1 MMLTIEGISSS
12 YDQVRV
18 LNDVSLNINEG
29 EVLGL
34 LGRNGAGKS
43 TLLKSIMGLVKI
55 DEGAIK
61 LDDIVLSKKL
71 AHEIPKCGIGYIP
84 QGRRLFPE
92 LTVEENLKM
101 GLYARNSNNDVLDW
115 ALSLF
120 PVLKTRIKQKSGTL
134 SGGEQQ
140 MLATARALCLE
151 PRYILMDEPSE
162 GLMPKLIETIFD
174 IVEKL
179 KSENVSVLL
188 VEQKI
193 EGTLRISD
201 RIVFLE
207 NGILKEETTPEKLN
221 DNPEPLE
228 KYVGVKS
235 QKDGESPSFT

>member
-1 MMLTIEGISSS
+1 MLKIEEISSS
-12 YDQVRV
+12 YAQVRV
-18 LNDVSLNINEG
+18 LSSVSLNVKEG

-43 TLLKSIMGLVKI
+43 TLLKSIMGLVQI
-55 DEGAIK
+55 DSGTIK
-61 LDDIVLSKKL
+61 LDDVVLSNKL

-92 LTVEENLKM
+92 LMVEENLKM
-101 GLYARNSNNDVLDW
+101 GLYARNSSNEVLDW

-120 PVLKTRIKQKSGTL
+120 PVLKTRLKQKSGTL

-151 PRYILMDEPSE
+151 PKYILMDEPSE

-179 KSENVSVLL
+179 KSEKVGVLL

-207 NGILKEETTPEKLN
+207 NGILKEETTPQQLI

-235 QKDGESPSFT
+235 HIKGRSPSFA

>member
-1 MMLTIEGISSS
+1 MLKIEEISSS
-12 YDQVRV
+12 YAQVRV
-18 LNDVSLNINEG
+18 LSSVSLNVKEG

-43 TLLKSIMGLVKI
+43 TLLKSIMGLVQI
-55 DEGAIK
+55 DSGTIK
-61 LDDIVLSKKL
+61 LDDVVLSNKL

-92 LTVEENLKM
+92 LMVEENLKM
-101 GLYARNSNNDVLDW
+101 GLYARNSSNEVLDW

-120 PVLKTRIKQKSGTL
+120 PVLKTRLKQKSGTL

-179 KSENVSVLL
+179 KSEKVGVLL

-207 NGILKEETTPEKLN
+207 NGILKEETTPQQLI

-235 QKDGESPSFT
+235 HTKGRSPSLA

>member
-12 YDQVRV
+12 YNQVRV
-18 LNDVSLNINEG
+18 LNDVSLNINKG

-235 QKDGESPSFT
+235 QEDGESPSFT

>member
-1 MMLTIEGISSS
+1 
-12 YDQVRV
+12 
-18 LNDVSLNINEG
+18 
-29 EVLGL
+29 
-34 LGRNGAGKS
+34 
-43 TLLKSIMGLVKI
+43 
-55 DEGAIK
+55 
-61 LDDIVLSKKL
+61 
-71 AHEIPKCGIGYIP
+71 
-84 QGRRLFPE
+84 
-92 LTVEENLKM
+92 
-101 GLYARNSNNDVLDW
+101 
-115 ALSLF
+115 
-120 PVLKTRIKQKSGTL
+120 
-134 SGGEQQ
+134 

-179 KSENVSVLL
+179 KSEKVGVLL

-207 NGILKEETTPEKLN
+207 NGILKEETTPEQLI

-235 QKDGESPSFT
+235 HTKGRSPSFA